1 MFGGNDNEVTIVLY
15 ILCLLIIPLAS
26 APMLYFPILNKFL
39 PPSPISPNIT
49 HLPLS
54 REAWWRELFFYCLIS
69 TELQFK
75 ASSRW
80 LLPTSLSLSFC
91 LFLSLCF
98 FVWVCL
104 SSFVCMGLFVSVSLS
119 VSVFMSFCLFLFFS
133 LSVFFFCF
141 FTYPYLSVCQSLC
154 KAVYFCPP
162 SAFLRSLPSI
172 HPCTPSTPKSP
183 PIGAIECL
191 IRSLGYL

>member
-1 MFGGNDNEVTIVLY
+1 MMKFGGNDNKVIIVLY

-49 HLPLS
+49 HLPLP
-54 REAWWRELFFYCLIS
+54 REAWWRELFFYFLIS

-133 LSVFFFCF
+133 LSVFFVFSPIPTCLF
-141 FTYPYLSVCQSLC
+141 VSLFV
-154 KAVYFCPP
+154 KLYIFVLHQP
-162 SAFLRSLPSI
+162 SSDLYLRSI
-172 HPCTPSTPKSP
+172 HVLLLLKSHRLLEQSN
-183 PIGAIECL
+183 A
-191 IRSLGYL
+191 